1 MRNHANHHVE
11 SLKFQVEKIKDLLE
25 REIQNIQ
32 RQKSIFLFQQCKK
45 MFVLDGTWYDNKV
58 VGVNTIANFMKTIS
72 MKAELS
78 QIFTNH
84 SITATS
90 ITVLDECGVEE

>member
-1 MRNHANHHVE
+1 M
-11 SLKFQVEKIKDLLE
+11 
-25 REIQNIQ
+25 
-32 RQKSIFLFQQCKK
+32 
-45 MFVLDGTWYDNKV
+45 V